1 MQFRYLRS
9 REAERVEGET
19 AVTVSPAELR
29 VDDLVI
35 VRPGGSVPADGMIVD
50 GRAAYR
56 KMKQN
61 LWWAAGYNLISVP
74 LAAGVL
80 ARVGFVL
87 LDDHLKHCVLDAA
100 KLSDEAAREKI
111 QEATAAVNRLIR
123 S

>member
-1 MQFRYLRS
+1 MLLGHWIEMRS
-9 REAERVEGET
+9 LAQTTSALDSLAALLPDEAERVEGET

-80 ARVGFVL
+80 AR
-87 LDDHLKHCVLDAA
+87 
-100 KLSDEAAREKI
+100 
-111 QEATAAVNRLIR
+111 TN
-123 S
+123 